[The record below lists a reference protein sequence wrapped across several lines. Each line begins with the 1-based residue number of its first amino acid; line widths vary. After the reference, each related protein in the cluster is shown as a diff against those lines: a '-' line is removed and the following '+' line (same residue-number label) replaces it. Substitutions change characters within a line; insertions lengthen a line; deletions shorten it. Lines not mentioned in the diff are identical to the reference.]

1 MSLCLSAKSRTD
13 QEPSPNMLSRRQFLM
28 TGATAAAASL
38 LPRSPLHAS
47 VATLAGNPADA
58 SSAPYARRLSD
69 GWEYL
74 QGTLGGPWEIWHS
87 QQVAVWQPVAMPHC
101 FNAHDGC
108 DPDVPYYQGN
118 GWYRTHIPIANPYA
132 GGRTLLHFEGA
143 GQSTSVYI
151 GEALAGKHTG
161 GYDEFVFDITDL
173 LHATT
178 EPSGS
183 SAKANKPA
191 GVPLAVLC
199 DNSRD
204 LDRIPS
210 DLSDFSLYGG
220 MYRHVNLVYVPPVSF
235 ETVHI
240 KTNLAS
246 PTSPANISIVAALY
260 NPTVKNDSLD
270 ITVEVLNAIGATL
283 HSSNHVLKPWR
294 DAAEIVS
301 FTIPTPELWSP
312 ASPHLYQCRVTL
324 KSPDGE
330 YLARENFG
338 IRHTEFVD
346 HGPFMLNGK
355 RLLLNGTH
363 RHEDHAGYAAA
374 MPDDLIDQ
382 EMQLIKDMG
391 ANFIRLAHYQQSRRV
406 LDLCDRLGI
415 LVWEEVPWCRGG
427 VGNETFKDMC
437 RRTLRHMIEQ
447 HFNHPSIL
455 LWSLGNEDDWP
466 TEYPSVNQHDIRA
479 LFTELNSL
487 AHQLDPSRY
496 TTMRRCDFARDI
508 TDVYSPSIW
517 AGWYSGTYPEYQK
530 SLETQRERVKHLFHA
545 EWGADSHAG
554 RHSENPDK
562 VLAEIAT
569 GHGTDERGLAYLPTG
584 GEPRVSRD
592 GDWSETYACNLFDWY
607 LKTQETLPWLTGSAQ
622 WIFKDFTTPLRVE
635 NPVPRINQKGVVTR
649 DMTRKESYFVFQS
662 YWTDAPMAHIYG
674 HTWPIRWGTAGEQK
688 MVKVYSNCP
697 TAELFVNGK
706 SAGVKHRNS
715 QDFPAAGLRW
725 MTLFKPGNNSL
736 RVVAMKNGKT
746 VTDEIEFI
754 YQTEPWGAPAVF
766 RIAEKSRSTIAG
778 KETITIEAK
787 LCDAKDIQCL
797 DARNRVRFT
806 IAGAGTL
813 IDNLGTP
820 TASRV
825 VEMCNGRAQIS
836 LESYGGTS
844 VVGIT
849 SAGLPAAFCTLG

>member
-1 MSLCLSAKSRTD
+1 MH
-13 QEPSPNMLSRRQFLM
+13 SRRQFLQ
-28 TGATAAAASL
+28 ATASA
-38 LPRSPLHAS
+38 
-47 VATLAGNPADA
+47 ATLALLSRSSLYASIATLAANPADPA
-58 SSAPYARRLSD
+58 NSPYARRLTD

-74 QGTLGGPWEIWHS
+74 KGSLGGPWEVWHS
-87 QQVAVWQPVAMPHC
+87 KEVAVWQPVAMPHC
-101 FNAHDGC
+101 FNATDGC

-118 GWYRTHIPIANPYA
+118 GWYRTHVAIANPYKN
-132 GGRTLLHFEGA
+132 GRALLHFEGA
-143 GQSTSVYI
+143 GQTTSAYV
-151 GEALAGKHTG
+151 EDKLAGKHTG

-173 LHATT
+173 IPATA
-178 EPSGS
+178 P
-183 SAKANKPA
+183 AA
-191 GVPLAVLC
+191 GVPIAVLS

-220 MYRHVNLVYVPPVSF
+220 LYRHVNLVYVPAVSF

-240 KTNLAS
+240 RTAL
-246 PTSPANISIVAALY
+246 PTPKSPAAITIVATLY
-260 NPTVKNDSLD
+260 NPAATTDPLNL
-270 ITVEVLNAIGATL
+270 TVEVAGASGATI
-283 HSSNHVLKPWR
+283 HRSKHVLTPWQG
-294 DAAEIVS
+294 ASEIVS
-301 FTIPTPELWSP
+301 FTIPAPELWGPSTP
-312 ASPHLYQCRVTL
+312 RLYQCSVTL
-324 KSPDGE
+324 ESPDDAYTAHE
-330 YLARENFG
+330 TFG

-346 HGPFMLNGK
+346 HGPFKLNGE

-406 LDLCDRLGI
+406 LALCDRLGI

-427 VGNETFKDMC
+427 VGNDTFKDMC
-437 RRTLRHMIEQ
+437 RRTLRHMIDQ
-447 HFNHPSIL
+447 HYNHPSIL

-479 LFTELNSL
+479 LFTELNAL
-487 AHQLDPSRY
+487 AHQLDPSRF

-517 AGWYSGTYPEYQK
+517 AGWYSGQYVEYQK
-530 SLETQRERVKHLFHA
+530 SLETQRDRVKHLFHA

-554 RHSENPDK
+554 RHSEDPDK
-562 VLAEIAT
+562 VLADVAT
-569 GHGTDERGLAYLPTG
+569 GHGTAERGLAYLPTG
-584 GEPRVSRD
+584 GQPRVSRD

-607 LKTQETLPWLTGSAQ
+607 LKTQETLPWFTGSAQ

-649 DMTRKESYFVFQS
+649 DMTKKESYFVFQS

-674 HTWPIRWGTAGEQK
+674 HTWPVRWGAVDEQK

-725 MTLFKPGNNSL
+725 MILFEPGRNVV
-736 RVVAMKNGKT
+736 RVVASKNGKT
-746 VTDEIEFI
+746 VTDEIEFL
-754 YQTEPWGAPAVF
+754 YQAEPWGAPSTF
-766 RIAEKSRSTIAG
+766 KLAETSRTTLNG
-778 KETITIEAK
+778 KEIVTVEAK
-787 LCDAKDIQCL
+787 LYDAKGVQCL
-797 DARNRVRFT
+797 DARNRVRFSL
-806 IAGAGTL
+806 AGTGTL

-820 TASRV
+820 TASRE
-825 VEMCNGRAQIS
+825 VEMCNGRVQIS
-836 LESYGGTS
+836 LLRNGGSS
-844 VVGIT
+844 VI
-849 SAGLPAAFCTLG
+849 SIRAKEIPAAFCTIA